1 MKRKKTRKINGYH
14 DLKLVKEQIRVEIVK
29 NEYSIRDSHKNI
41 LTSLTPVNIFNSLIE
56 TVISRPNIA
65 VKTGFV
71 IASLLKSRSGKN
83 KDQKLKS

>member
-14 DLKLVKEQIRVEIVK
+14 DLKLAKEQIRVEIVK

-56 TVISRPNIA
+56 TVINRPNIA
-65 VKTGFV
+65 VKTGFI
-71 IASLLKSRSGKN
+71 IASLLKSQSRKN
-83 KDQKLKS
+83 KNQKLKN

>member
-1 MKRKKTRKINGYH
+1 MKRRKNRKINGYH
-14 DLKLVKEQIRVEIVK
+14 DLKLAKEQIRVEILK
-29 NEYSIRDSHKNI
+29 NEYSIRDAHQNI

-56 TVISRPNIA
+56 TVISKPNIA
-65 VKTGFV
+65 IKTGFI